1 MNSHLDSP
9 LTGECKVG
17 RMSASVTI
25 GEFSRLTHL
34 TVMEAELSR
43 TRTIVASLRA
53 LLTSTVAL
61 DVRRRIL
68 PDLAGVR

>member
-1 MNSHLDSP
+1 
-9 LTGECKVG
+9 
-17 RMSASVTI
+17 
-25 GEFSRLTHL
+25 
-34 TVMEAELSR
+34 MEAELSR